1 MAVVSILTTAT
12 VALAGCS
19 TAGDAPPAADP
30 AALDAGNYPTE
41 PRPDLGRAG
50 DLGVYVEARRMADFV
65 TMPFD
70 VDRDL
75 TGGYSQGAING
86 VVKSA
91 SSLRSTLRISVPDG
105 AANNFVNGFT
115 VQRASAGSRGLY
127 LQNTVLRYG
136 SPADARV
143 AADELAGKGAKL
155 AAPFDEDAPQ
165 DRHLAIPGRPESR
178 GIAWEEKDHNLLI
191 FTAHGP
197 YVLVQQAAAENPD
210 AAADLVVRTLDKQ
223 IPLIDTF
230 EPTPV
235 DKIPDL
241 PLDPTGLLARTL
253 EPAPDQRDRLNYG
266 HYEPRGSL
274 AFSDDPFA
282 DEKLFA
288 EAGVTEIVFNGTDVY
303 HARDAAGA
311 EQIVSAWAEDREQ
324 DWDPADAIPGLDGSR
339 CHQQVI
345 KPGTDD
351 AESAYA
357 CLFTA
362 GDYAVDV
369 FAKQKTKL
377 RQMAA
382 AQYLLLTAE

>member
-1 MAVVSILTTAT
+1 MTTPPNPPPWDGSPGQAAIGAHRLGRRLRALPVRQFVAVVSILTTAT

-143 AADELAGKGAKL
+143 AADELTGKGAKL
-155 AAPFDEDAPQ
+155 AAPLMRTHRRTATSRFRAA
-165 DRHLAIPGRPESR
+165 RRAAASPGRRRTTISSSSPPTDRMCWSSR
-178 GIAWEEKDHNLLI
+178 RPPKTRMLQLI
-191 FTAHGP
+191 WW
-197 YVLVQQAAAENPD
+197 Y
-210 AAADLVVRTLDKQ
+210 
-223 IPLIDTF
+223 
-230 EPTPV
+230 
-235 DKIPDL
+235 
-241 PLDPTGLLARTL
+241 
-253 EPAPDQRDRLNYG
+253 APW
-266 HYEPRGSL
+266 
-274 AFSDDPFA
+274 
-282 DEKLFA
+282 
-288 EAGVTEIVFNGTDVY
+288 T
-303 HARDAAGA
+303 
-311 EQIVSAWAEDREQ
+311 
-324 DWDPADAIPGLDGSR
+324 SR
-339 CHQQVI
+339 
-345 KPGTDD
+345 
-351 AESAYA
+351 
-357 CLFTA
+357 F
-362 GDYAVDV
+362 
-369 FAKQKTKL
+369 
-377 RQMAA
+377 R
-382 AQYLLLTAE
+382 